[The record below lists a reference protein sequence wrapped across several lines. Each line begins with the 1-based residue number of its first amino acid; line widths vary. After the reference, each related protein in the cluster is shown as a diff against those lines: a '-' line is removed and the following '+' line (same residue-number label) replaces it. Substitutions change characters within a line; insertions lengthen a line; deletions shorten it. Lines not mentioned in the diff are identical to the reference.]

1 MGILKQHFV
10 GKTNVLLKVFEF
22 GPDPQPITPSFL
34 YSCFQDFPRECS
46 ISNANAQLWPENGTN
61 LSRQISR

>member
-10 GKTNVLLKVFEF
+10 GKTNVLLEVFEF

-34 YSCFQDFPRECS
+34 
-46 ISNANAQLWPENGTN
+46 
-61 LSRQISR
+61 